1 MGKSLIQEQAVEKNG
16 WITEKIFTDIITI
29 SQMTPGP
36 LAVNTATFVGLTAG
50 GGISGA
56 AAATIGCVLCGIVI
70 ALAVYQFFQT
80 HQTSAYVLEMLNGLK
95 SASSGLILSAA
106 VLMIRLV
113 LYGSTE
119 SELDVSAVNWI
130 ALFIFAVMLFVLRKW
145 KLSPAVVILISG
157 AAGFACYR

>member
-1 MGKSLIQEQAVEKNG
+1 M
-16 WITEKIFTDIITI
+16 
-29 SQMTPGP
+29 
-36 LAVNTATFVGLTAG
+36 
-50 GGISGA
+50 
-56 AAATIGCVLCGIVI
+56 
-70 ALAVYQFFQT
+70 
-80 HQTSAYVLEMLNGLK
+80 LEVLNGLK

-119 SELDVSAVNWI
+119 SELDVSAVNGI

-157 AAGFACYR
+157 AAGFACYG